1 MNLRQIQ
8 KTKKKYKMAITASD
22 VNKLRQQT
30 GAGMMDCKNAL
41 VEANGDFEAAIDIL
55 RKKGQKIAAKR
66 GDNEAKEGVVLAQ
79 ASADGKSGVILTLNC
94 ETDFVAKNEGYVS
107 LVQSLVDIA
116 LTKKPASVDELMS
129 LSYDD
134 KLSVSEK
141 ITEQI
146 GVIGEKLDLSNY
158 AVVNAEKVVAYNHPG
173 NQLATLVGF
182 SADGSDMNEVGRQV
196 AMQVAA
202 MNPLAID
209 KSGVDDST
217 ISRELEIGKELAIQ
231 EGKPAEMAE
240 KIAQGRLN
248 KFFKE
253 NTLLSQQFI
262 RDEKVTVEQFLDN
275 TSKGLTV
282 TDFKRFS
289 LS

>member
-1 MNLRQIQ
+1 
-8 KTKKKYKMAITASD
+8 MAITASD

-41 VEANGDFEAAIDIL
+41 VEANGDFEMAVDIL

-66 GDNEAKEGVVLAQ
+66 GDNEAKEGVILAQ
-79 ASADGKSGVILTLNC
+79 ASSDSKTGVILTLNC
-94 ETDFVAKNEGYVS
+94 ETDFVAKNDGYVS
-107 LVQSLVDIA
+107 LVQSLLDLA
-116 LTKKPASVDELMS
+116 LDKLPASVDDLKA
-129 LSYDD
+129 LAYDD
-134 KLSVSEK
+134 KLSVADK

-158 AVVNAEKVVAYNHPG
+158 AVVKAERVVAYNHPG
-173 NQLATLVGF
+173 NRLATLVGF
-182 SADGSDMNEVGRQV
+182 NSNSEAVKDAGRQV

-202 MNPLAID
+202 MDPIAITKD
-209 KSGVDDST
+209 GVDAKT
-217 ISRELEIGKELAIQ
+217 IERELEVGKDLAIQ

-248 KFFKE
+248 KFFQE

-262 RDEKVTVEQFLDN
+262 SDNKLTVEQFLTN
-275 TSKGLTV
+275 SEKGLTV
-282 TDFKRFS
+282 TEFKRFS

>member
-1 MNLRQIQ
+1 
-8 KTKKKYKMAITASD
+8 MAITASD

-79 ASADGKSGVILTLNC
+79 ASTDGKSGVILTLNC
-94 ETDFVAKNEGYVS
+94 ETDFVAKNEGYVT
-107 LVQSLVDIA
+107 LVQSLVDLA
-116 LTKKPASVDELMS
+116 LANKPSSVDQLMS
-129 LSYDD
+129 LPYDER
-134 KLSVSEK
+134 LSVSEK

-158 AVVNAEKVVAYNHPG
+158 AVVTGEKVVAYNHPG

-202 MNPLAID
+202 MNPLDID
-209 KSGVDDST
+209 KSGVDDTT

-231 EGKPAEMAE
+231 EGKPADMAD

-275 TSKGLTV
+275 TVKGLTV

>member
-1 MNLRQIQ
+1 
-8 KTKKKYKMAITASD
+8 MAITASD

-41 VEANGDFEAAIDIL
+41 VEANGDFEAAVDIL

-66 GDNEAKEGVVLAQ
+66 GDNDAKEGVIIAQ

-94 ETDFVAKNEGYVS
+94 ETDFVAKNDGYVS
-107 LVQSLVDIA
+107 LVQSLVDLA
-116 LTKKPASVDELMS
+116 LDKLPASVEELKS
-129 LSYDD
+129 ISYDG
-134 KLSVSEK
+134 KLSVEDK

-158 AVVNAEKVVAYNHPG
+158 SVLRGDKVVAYNHPG
-173 NQLATLVGF
+173 NQLATMVVLN
-182 SADGSDMNEVGRQV
+182 SASDDAAEAGRQV

-202 MNPLAID
+202 MNPIAINKD
-209 KSGVDDST
+209 GVDART
-217 ISRELEIGKELAIQ
+217 IEREIEVGKELAIQ

-240 KIAQGRLN
+240 KIAMGRLN
-248 KFFKE
+248 KFFQE
-253 NTLLSQQFI
+253 NTLLSQQFV
-262 RDEKVTVEQFLDN
+262 RDNKVTVEQFLN
-275 TSKGLTV
+275 STEKGLTV
-282 TDFKRFS
+282 TDFRRFS